1 MRSELST
8 RTVKGASL
16 RAKRCI
22 NRFMVLVLS
31 GYGAKAHPKTRH
43 AGRWAGLSD
52 TSGDGI
58 NKGVSGGDLVLNALH
73 VIVDIER

>member
-1 MRSELST
+1 MRSADST
-8 RTVKGASL
+8 RTVKGAKR

-22 NRFMVLVLS
+22 NRFILVLS

-43 AGRWAGLSD
+43 AGRWAVLLD
-52 TSGDGI
+52 TGGDGI
-58 NKGVSGGDLVLNALH
+58 NEGICGGDLVLDAFY